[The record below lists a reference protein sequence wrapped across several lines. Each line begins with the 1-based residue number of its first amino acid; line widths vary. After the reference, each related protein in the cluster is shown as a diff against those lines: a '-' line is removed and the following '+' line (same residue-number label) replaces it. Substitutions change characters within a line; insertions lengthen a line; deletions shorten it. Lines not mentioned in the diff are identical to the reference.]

1 MTAAEESG
9 DADLIT
15 TIQTK
20 IDKITGT
27 TTTSSSSKDTKEVVV
42 EEEEEETVAVEESE
56 EITKL
61 LAEQALFVKLGDDK
75 MAAKVEKLI
84 AKARAEA
91 EEAAAKATTTATTS
105 TTSATTTST
114 STSSAAVEK
123 LEAEMATFVSLGDE
137 KVTTLPPVTNI
148 SPLSCVVYLI
158 TVCHVIVN
166 HALSLLSTL
175 ILTC

>member
-1 MTAAEESG
+1 MTAAQESG

-20 IDKITGT
+20 IDKIAGT
-27 TTTSSSSKDTKEVVV
+27 TTTSSSSSKGGKSKEDTKEVVV
-42 EEEEEETVAVEESE
+42 EEEEETVAVEESE

-61 LAEQALFVKLGDDK
+61 LAEQALFVKLGDEK
-75 MAAKVEKLI
+75 MAAKVETLI

-91 EEAAAKATTTATTS
+91 EEAAAKATTTTDTTTTTTTS
-105 TTSATTTST
+105 TT

-137 KVTTLPPVTNI
+137 KVTTLSPVTHM
-148 SPLSCVVYLI
+148 SPLSCFCVFNYSMS
-158 TVCHVIVN
+158 CN
-166 HALSLLSTL
+166 
-175 ILTC
+175 ILPFSC